1 MSNYVAIYF
10 QPGDR
15 GEWESVE
22 SVHGLFATRDEAFN
36 ALEPYNSAMYSA
48 RTSPYVFVVAL
59 SDLGSS
65 ADDFTEDTDG
75 NDHHLYLLEH
85 YSEPVISE

>member
-1 MSNYVAIYF
+1 MSYVAIHF

-22 SVHGLFATRDEAFN
+22 SVHGLFATRDETFN
-36 ALEPYNSAMYSA
+36 ALEPYNSVLYSA
-48 RTSPYVFVVAL
+48 RTSPYVLVVAL

-65 ADDFTEDTDG
+65 ADDFTEAADG
-75 NDHHLYLLEH
+75 
-85 YSEPVISE
+85 

>member
-1 MSNYVAIYF
+1 MSYVAIHF

-22 SVHGLFATRDEAFN
+22 SVHGLFATRDETFN
-36 ALEPYNSAMYSA
+36 ALEPYSVLYSA
-48 RTSPYVFVVAL
+48 RTSPYVLVVAL

-65 ADDFTEDTDG
+65 ADDFPDG
-75 NDHHLYLLEH
+75 E
-85 YSEPVISE
+85 